1 MLVSLIRDFRADEKL
16 DARAA
21 QLAKGGANETN
32 SIMLQPFGGGEQA
45 EHLQE
50 SGDEAMAEEG
60 ELVQQ

>member
-1 MLVSLIRDFRADEKL
+1 MIRDFRADEKL

-21 QLAKGGANETN
+21 QLAKGGANETD
-32 SIMLQPFGGGEQA
+32 SIMLRPVGGGEQA
-45 EHLQE
+45 EQLQE